1 MECYFCWWI
10 HLKPLFGIVFVEWN
24 NVPTFSCVETLF
36 MDYWAKHFSSIH
48 MDTQLWW
55 FVYSRYNLWWKVSMI
70 IIIILL
76 YLSCNT
82 HTHIHG
88 YFIIIKFS
96 VLTCV
101 CLCATTTFVLLILI
115 EATIHYAKCCTQYVT
130 SIVYGILNAEGLMS
144 YICDIWPLCGSECVP
159 SIMKHS

>member
-1 MECYFCWWI
+1 
-10 HLKPLFGIVFVEWN
+10 
-24 NVPTFSCVETLF
+24 
-36 MDYWAKHFSSIH
+36 
-48 MDTQLWW
+48 
-55 FVYSRYNLWWKVSMI
+55 MI

-130 SIVYGILNAEGLMS
+130 SIVYGSLNKFKDNYVL
-144 YICDIWPLCGSECVP
+144 ICAALITSKEFITVFFLLCSLCMPGIKIMQANKLFFRDALLWIHDNEVYQAGGQSCAQQFQPCNTEKLP
-159 SIMKHS
+159 S